1 MSRCYLREAE
11 KDSSGK
17 VESFALRMNSRCHN
31 FGSAQVLD
39 TLSVDKS
46 RNDHARSYYPHTPVC
61 YTWPCRSFQE
71 GQMHCDWHRMEFT
84 LPWYFLVVD
93 PIDHEMNTLRILLS
107 SHSSPI
113 SPSFVGSLYMPFFV
127 PSFSFNS
134 CNLSLPKTR
143 PFGKTTGSSS
153 IALVVWCA

>member
-1 MSRCYLREAE
+1 M
-11 KDSSGK
+11 
-17 VESFALRMNSRCHN
+17 ESFALRMKLCCHN
-31 FGSAQVLD
+31 FGNAQVLD
-39 TLSVDKS
+39 TLSFDKS
-46 RNDHARSYYPHTPVC
+46 RNDHARSYYLRTAVC
-61 YTWPCRSFQE
+61 YIWPRRNLQE
-71 GQMHCDWHRMEFT
+71 GHMHCDCHRMEFN

-113 SPSFVGSLYMPFFV
+113 SPSFVGSLYMPFLV
-127 PSFSFNS
+127 PNFSFNNCS
-134 CNLSLPKTR
+134 LSLPKTR